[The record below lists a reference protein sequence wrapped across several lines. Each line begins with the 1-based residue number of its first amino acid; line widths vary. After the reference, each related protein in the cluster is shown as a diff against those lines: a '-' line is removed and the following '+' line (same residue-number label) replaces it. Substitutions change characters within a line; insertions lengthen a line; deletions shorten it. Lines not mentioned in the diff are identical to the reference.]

1 MANSKTRQGVGKPAG
16 DSLSLIDLALADLA
30 EQSSEK
36 REGEFTTSEIAQQT
50 GQTVGKARYD
60 AAKMV
65 AIGKW
70 KVRRVDARTAFYRR
84 A

>member
-1 MANSKTRQGVGKPAG
+1 M
-16 DSLSLIDLALADLA
+16 SLIDLALADLA
-30 EQSSEK
+30 ENTNQK
-36 REGEFTTSEIAQQT
+36 REGEFTTSEIAKQT

-70 KVRRVDARTAFYRR
+70 KVRRVDSRTVFYRR